1 MLTENRFHSYYYDR
15 YRRLRDDSDSFVNK
29 YLAKSRQASVD
40 PSENRSPAANS
51 YAANPVSSQG
61 KWNFLHD
68 FNSSFQPKI
77 LYSISS
83 TSCTIIYFKLAL
95 SSSCKTLKPMIHL
108 IFLFFTLSLLMYAK
122 DMEKC
127 YKVLKEPSIKHIS
140 TF

>member
-68 FNSSFQPKI
+68 FNSSFSPKFYI
-77 LYSISS
+77 VTIA
-83 TSCTIIYFKLAL
+83 SCSIIYFKLYIVHVH
-95 SSSCKTLKPMIHL
+95 SCKTLKPMIHL
-108 IFLFFTLSLLMYAK
+108 IFCSSLYTCAIK
-122 DMEKC
+122 TRKNGRKC
-127 YKVLKEPSIKHIS
+127 VRDHP
-140 TF
+140 